1 MPLRSL
7 QELIF
12 YHLEKRSGVEGARVI
27 ATKPDSTGMTPL
39 YFLFKHQYQLAE
51 PEHLIEGLNKIKL
64 LQYAALG
71 ILDLYEEFAEDDYDL
86 NELNLFAREFIS
98 EVVATFPFSCV
109 DADWIRS
116 LYESIEVLSV
126 SRFFNEIIDPV
137 NNDDDHDASCS
148 TSTTGSQQHL
158 SCTPHWTHPL

>member
-1 MPLRSL
+1 MRKPHCLGKDIFQTANQVPLRTLPQTLFTFNKCL
-7 QELIF
+7 QSFINQKVVPIKFIIL
-12 YHLEKRSGVEGARVI
+12 KAKSKARQN
-27 ATKPDSTGMTPL
+27 ATKG
-39 YFLFKHQYQLAE
+39 
-51 PEHLIEGLNKIKL
+51 
-64 LQYAALG
+64 
-71 ILDLYEEFAEDDYDL
+71 
-86 NELNLFAREFIS
+86 EFIL